1 MEAPTR
7 LNCVDLLLFQR
18 LWISDRFES
27 FGGRRYI
34 VSIGQGRTE
43 DDFTQEENGNSFA
56 TLNLIDKLKHISIL
70 ASQARQATMG
80 GQIEA
85 EEVDAKWPKIVSFL
99 PLF

>member
-7 LNCVDLLLFQR
+7 LSCVDLFLLFQR

-34 VSIGQGRTE
+34 VSIGQRRNE
-43 DDFTQEENGNSFA
+43 DDFTQEEKSNSFA

-70 ASQARQATMG
+70 ASQASQATMG
-80 GQIEA
+80 GQME